1 MRTYI
6 RTAAILFLSLL
17 LVYSCDIGTA
27 IYSEK
32 ELEKMYGTT
41 FYGNSKKLE
50 NGAVINR
57 GMKLKLVLDNESDS
71 RLPVL
76 LELTVK
82 DAENKIVSSLL
93 FTLDGEEGSIKVA
106 SITEDLPAFSL
117 PEDLPFGYYII
128 SSVTKDKNGNKISS
142 SSLNVLNYDQS
153 FNTAVL
159 TAYPGNTTAEQTSLF
174 KLEGNFP
181 AGLDPWLCWRINGI
195 EQKSGFVS
203 ENSDKIIWQAPK
215 NGGLHTVRVEI
226 YPFMPPAQTEI
237 PPFAKAELK
246 IPVAIAAS
254 NKNKLDSKVWTMFNF
269 DGNFIDTGSRPD
281 KNNIKISGEPYIDT
295 WPTGF
300 GYVFGAEESLSS
312 GSSILPP
319 LGDNKKMPPFSVSL
333 SIAKL
338 QSPAS
343 QQDLTAKMSDIL
355 VINSD
360 KGLLKI
366 GIKNDIPYFSF
377 ADESPVYAKAAVAS
391 YSQISAF
398 FNSNKLYF
406 YIDNQ
411 AAGEGSLT
419 PDFGS
424 ASFGAWTLSGRDG
437 HKDIYDEFAVRLGAW
452 PAFRLKEESRLGTAL
467 IAAYGFEGGQIDEGL
482 ILSGNIQASHELLS
496 LEQGASL
503 SMDAGPA
510 FPLGFSVSLDLIN
523 GQASLELE
531 LNNGLKLVIGSN
543 SVIKVGDKVFSNT
556 AAGKTVKGHV
566 SVKIETGNDGLIIKG
581 FDEQTVYLPKE
592 ITIASGRIT
601 IANSDTEKLEL
612 GRLLLAS
619 LQGSSSLQK
628 K

>member
-1 MRTYI
+1 
-6 RTAAILFLSLL
+6 
-17 LVYSCDIGTA
+17 
-27 IYSEK
+27 
-32 ELEKMYGTT
+32 MYGTT

-82 DAENKIVSSLL
+82 DAENRIVSSLL

-174 KLEGNFP
+174 KLEDNFP
-181 AGLDPWLCWRINGI
+181 EGLDPWLRWRINGI
-195 EQKSGFVS
+195 EHKSGFVS

-226 YPFMPPAQTEI
+226 YPFKPPAQTEI

-254 NKNKLDSKVWTMFNF
+254 NKNKQDSKIWAMFNF
-269 DGNFIDTGSRPD
+269 DGNFMDTGSRPD

-333 SIAKL
+333 SMAKL
-338 QSPAS
+338 HSPSS
-343 QQDLTAKMSDIL
+343 QQDFTAGMSDIL

-366 GIKNDIPYFSF
+366 GIENDIPYFSF
-377 ADESPVYAKAAVAS
+377 ADESPVYAKAAVAN
-391 YSQISAF
+391 YSQLTAF
-398 FNSNKLYF
+398 FNSNKLHF

-411 AAGEGSLT
+411 AAGEGSLS

-424 ASFGAWTLSGRDG
+424 ARFGEWTLSGRDG
-437 HKDIYDEFAVRLGAW
+437 HKDIYDEFAVKLGAW
-452 PAFRLKEESRLGTAL
+452 PSFRLKEESRLGTAL
-467 IAAYGFEGGQIDEGL
+467 IGAYGFEGGQIDEGL

-496 LEQGASL
+496 LGQGASL
-503 SMDAGPA
+503 SLDAGPA
-510 FPLGFSVSLDLIN
+510 FSSGFSVSLDLIN

-531 LNNGLKLVIGSN
+531 LNNGLKLDIGSN
-543 SVIKVGDKVFSNT
+543 SVIKVGDKIYSNS
-556 AAGKTVKGHV
+556 AAGKAVKGHV
-566 SVKIETGNDGLIIKG
+566 SVKIEAGNDGLIIKG
-581 FDEQTVYLPKE
+581 FDEQTAYLPKE